1 MKKTLELFSPMILI
15 EIFDEGSIN
24 SNHHNAHDYLTHIGY
39 SKYFI
44 DDLAIYQVKTP
55 TRIGKTIFTE
65 NKCLKTSILEKVS
78 KA

>member
-1 MKKTLELFSPMILI
+1 MILI

-44 DDLAIYQVKTP
+44 DDFGNLSMKTP
-55 TRIGKTIFTE
+55 TSNKICIFKKI
-65 NKCLKTSILEKVS
+65 NAS
-78 KA
+78 KNFYS